1 MLFQPIQS
9 HSSVSSPSLTVL
21 ESSDHYTQEEDDEKE
36 KEYSHSLPG
45 SLASKSYLDILH
57 RRGQSEDGE
66 DDVSSGANDKE

>member
-9 HSSVSSPSLTVL
+9 HTSGFSPSLAVL
-21 ESSDHYTQEEDDEKE
+21 ESPDHYTEEDDEKE

-66 DDVSSGANDKE
+66 DDVSSGANDKD